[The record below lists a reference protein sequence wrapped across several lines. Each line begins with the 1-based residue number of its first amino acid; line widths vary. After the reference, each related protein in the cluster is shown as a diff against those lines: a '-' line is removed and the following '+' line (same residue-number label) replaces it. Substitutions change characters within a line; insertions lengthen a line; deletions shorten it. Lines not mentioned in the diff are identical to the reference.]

1 MLVGA
6 ETRRPRLL
14 DSLQG
19 LELLEQVTHTLFRLL
34 APLRTRLREDGP
46 RLAWLASSA
55 CTATLQRLKITPGS
69 LSRIHS
75 AGRLIL
81 PHVLACHD
89 WLGLLVDYE
98 PSKREPKGVDFSILG
113 EHCVIQ
119 GFGAQAVGFFE
130 AALGRGG
137 RDGVSLDAAQ
147 GASVMLSLATLY
159 KAGDDARCDEV
170 LGGVEL
176 CHGAM
181 GAGLEFKVR
190 FAQAERLIEKGQ
202 LDDALAELDRLSGT
216 YPGCPTGFGTIPV
229 QRALARVYKKKRFLE
244 SSATCH
250 ASITNEYRALFGL
263 CHMATLR
270 EEEDWALALAGTLRV
285 DEAMASLSC
294 CMAAKAAILRVHP
307 VPYEAQFRL
316 GLLSDGMLK
325 YEEADVLFSGALVG
339 MEACFGEYHPRY
351 LDAKEALGGCFL
363 GRARRAGLR
372 GERGVEGEMMGFA
385 AGLLRDVVVARAEVG
400 IAAGRAGERLAEV
413 EEWRRGI
420 APREEE
426 GCMAW
431 EGKEKVESMDG
442 SLVVG
447 I

>member
-1 MLVGA
+1 MLAGV

-14 DSLQG
+14 DGLQG
-19 LELLEQVTHTLFRLL
+19 LELLEQVTHTLFRLP

-46 RLAWLASSA
+46 RLAWLACSA
-55 CTATLQRLKITPGS
+55 CTATLQRLKIAPGS
-69 LSRIHS
+69 LSSTHS

-89 WLGLLVDYE
+89 WLGPLADYE
-98 PSKREPKGVDFSILG
+98 PSKREPKGVDFSVLG
-113 EHCVIQ
+113 ELCVTQ
-119 GFGAQAVGFFE
+119 GFCAQAVGFFE
-130 AALGRGG
+130 VALERGG
-137 RDGVSLDAAQ
+137 RDEKSLDAAQ

-176 CHGAM
+176 CDGAM
-181 GAGLEFKVR
+181 DAGLEFKVR
-190 FAQAERLIEKGQ
+190 FARAERLIEKGQ

-216 YPGCPTGFGTIPV
+216 YPGSPAGFGSIPV
-229 QRALARVYKKKRFLE
+229 HRALARVYKKKGFLE

-270 EEEDWALALAGTLRV
+270 EEEGWALALAGTLRV
-285 DEAMASLSC
+285 DEAMGSLSC

-307 VPYEAQFRL
+307 GPYEAQFRL
-316 GLLSDGMLK
+316 AVLSDGMLK
-325 YEEADVLFSGALVG
+325 YDEADALFSGALVG
-339 MEACFGEYHPRY
+339 MEGCFGEYHPGY
-351 LDAKEALGGCFL
+351 LDTKETLGGCFL
-363 GRARRAGLR
+363 GRARRSGLK
-372 GERGVEGEMMGFA
+372 GEKGVEGEMMGFA
-385 AGLLRDVVVARAEVG
+385 GGLLKDVVVARAEVG
-400 IAAGRAGERLAEV
+400 IAAGRAEERLAEV
-413 EEWRRGI
+413 EEWRSGV

-431 EGKEKVESMDG
+431 ECKEKVESMDG
-442 SLVVG
+442 SLILG